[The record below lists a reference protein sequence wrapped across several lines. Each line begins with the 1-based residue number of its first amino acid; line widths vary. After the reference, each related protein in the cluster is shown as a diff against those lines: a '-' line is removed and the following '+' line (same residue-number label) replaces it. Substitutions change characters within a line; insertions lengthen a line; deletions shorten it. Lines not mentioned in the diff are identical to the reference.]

1 MENKSYMDGTY
12 LEPADYEKDL
22 DEFHDNVLKLMYS
35 TVKIVTTLATDE
47 FTIPDEDVEYFT
59 RVKDMVFGELW
70 KPAMR
75 MSRKPFS
82 ATIKFKIKFIEG
94 GGPIVEDVEE
104 FNLSSYIEVVKSAIA
119 KIENFLERY
128 ISSKEYDNEE
138 ALNLY
143 SLSSPLVREF
153 NPKKVESIAVSI
165 MRLDNHDESRD
176 EILELLTRMDFLV
189 YSLGSVIEENGGF
202 SKGKPGK
209 IVPFSPKME
218 K

>member
-22 DEFHDNVLKLMYS
+22 DEFHDNVLNLLYS
-35 TVKIVTTLATDE
+35 TVKIVTTLATNE
-47 FTIPDEDVEYFT
+47 VTIPDEDVEYFT

-75 MSRKPFS
+75 MGCKPFS
-82 ATIKFKIKFIEG
+82 ATIKFKIKFIEA

-104 FNLSSYIEVVKSAIA
+104 FNLSAYMEIVKSDIV

-128 ISSKEYDNEE
+128 ISSKEYNNEE
-138 ALNLY
+138 ALILY
-143 SLSSPLVREF
+143 SISSPLVREF

-165 MRLDNHDESRD
+165 MRLDNHDETRD
-176 EILELLTRMDFLV
+176 EILERITRLDFLF
-189 YSLGSVIEENGGF
+189 SRLGSVIDKNGGF

-209 IVPFSPKME
+209 IVPFSQR
-218 K
+218 